1 MENCQLLLFLDA
13 CVDIDD
19 AAKTCSSY
27 YETKRKNK
35 EHFKNRDPE
44 NAKIQQCLDHQDYFF
59 LPNTPSGDIVIF
71 HRLSSSRA
79 SDYVFDE
86 AIKTFFM
93 TIDLCLSTRGPR
105 DGAIFLFD
113 MKGVGLMHLLRVNL
127 SSIRK
132 FFHYVQECV
141 PGKLRAI
148 HVMNVVPFMDKI
160 LALIKPFIKAEI
172 LKNVIILIE

>member
-1 MENCQLLLFLDA
+1 M
-13 CVDIDD
+13 
-19 AAKTCSSY
+19 Y
-27 YETKRKNK
+27 YETKRKDK
-35 EHFKNRDPE
+35 EHFKNRDP
-44 NAKIQQCLDHQDYFF
+44 ADPKIQQCLAHQDYFS

-93 TIDLCLSTRGPR
+93 TTDMCLSIKGPR
-105 DGAIFLFD
+105 NGAIFLFD
-113 MKGVGLMHLLRVNL
+113 MKGVGLRHLLRVNL

-141 PGKLRAI
+141 PGKLRAV
-148 HVMNVVPFMDKI
+148 HVFNVVPFMDKV
-160 LALIKPFIKAEI
+160 LSLIKPFIKAEI
-172 LKNVIILIE
+172 LQNVRN

>member
-1 MENCQLLLFLDA
+1 M
-13 CVDIDD
+13 
-19 AAKTCSSY
+19 
-27 YETKRKNK
+27 
-35 EHFKNRDPE
+35 
-44 NAKIQQCLDHQDYFF
+44 
-59 LPNTPSGDIVIF
+59 IF

-93 TIDLCLSTRGPR
+93 TIDMCLRENGPR

-141 PGKLRAI
+141 PGKLRAV

-160 LALIKPFIKAEI
+160 MGLIKPFVKADI
-172 LKNVIILIE
+172 LKNVI

>member
-1 MENCQLLLFLDA
+1 M
-13 CVDIDD
+13 
-19 AAKTCSSY
+19 
-27 YETKRKNK
+27 
-35 EHFKNRDPE
+35 
-44 NAKIQQCLDHQDYFF
+44 
-59 LPNTPSGDIVIF
+59 IF

-93 TIDLCLSTRGPR
+93 TIDMCLRHNGPR

-113 MKGVGLMHLLRVNL
+113 MKSVGLLHLWRVNL

-160 LALIKPFIKAEI
+160 MALIKPFVKADI
-172 LKNVIILIE
+172 LKNVNNFLMSFQGVVHWGIIFLNNNFYLKYFFTASESPLLMFLTPSEPPPEIF